1 MPHLRFHASKW
12 LNTNKIKHLQK
23 FDTLVTFLNII
34 LSELVYF
41 YAIITGMK
49 TLARFIQSKRE
60 DLGLT
65 QKGLSIAAN
74 VPLDIIEEVEDGKS
88 LFLSVTVRQALA
100 KVLKCEPSEIKHL
113 EKDIA
118 GDIVSPEIIESL
130 KKLILNGAGGLKCPK
145 CGAPLDTRIA
155 RMYDL
160 EDNLILHP
168 KAHCTKCPFQ
178 IHS

>member
-1 MPHLRFHASKW
+1 
-12 LNTNKIKHLQK
+12 
-23 FDTLVTFLNII
+23 
-34 LSELVYF
+34 
-41 YAIITGMK
+41 MK
-49 TLARFIQSKRE
+49 TLARFIQTKRE
-60 DLGLT
+60 ELGLT
-65 QKGLSIAAN
+65 QNGLAIAAN
-74 VPLDIIEEVEDGKS
+74 VPLEIVEEVEDGKA
-88 LFLSVTVRQALA
+88 LFLSVTTRQALA
-100 KVLKCEPSEIKHL
+100 KVLKCEAHEIKEL

-118 GDIVSPEIIESL
+118 ADIVSPEVIESL
-130 KKLILNGAGGLKCPK
+130 KQLILKGAGGLKCPK